1 MLETFLRWAFPLI
14 FNPFW
19 NVLALVFW
27 RKGTLPKVRE
37 GMACPYYGK
46 CMGRTCSYAVAI
58 NRDNTVVNSPKWQ
71 SRGIPHLIWST
82 RMDCSAG
89 RDGR

>member
-1 MLETFLRWAFPLI
+1 MLETFLRYALPSVM
-14 FNPFW
+14 NPIW

-37 GMACPYYGK
+37 HMSCPYYKK
-46 CMGRTCSYAVAI
+46 CKGRECSYAVAI
-58 NRDNTVVNSPKWQ
+58 PRDNTVVNAPKWQ
-71 SRGIPHLIWST
+71 SRGIPHPVWAT